1 MKGREK
7 NVGNPKI
14 YLQKARKKRLEQGHP
29 WVYATEIDRL
39 EGEAQ
44 PGDLVDIVTHQGR
57 YLATGYWNPKS
68 QITVRVVSYD
78 PIAAM
83 DADFFRDRL
92 GQCQEHR
99 RRFVND
105 ADCRLVYGE
114 ADFLPG
120 LVVDRFNNVLVLQ
133 LLTLGMDMRREAL
146 LEALIDVFQPQ
157 GIYERSDVSV
167 RVLEGLE
174 ERTGTLYGD
183 CPSIIVIE
191 ENGLKLEVDIVE
203 GQKTGYFFDQREN
216 RAAIAPLMT
225 GWGGRSGI
233 HLADREA
240 AQSGS
245 AATAVN
251 TAYNAADSANLVP
264 VNANGKIVTFPYWD
278 GATVLECFAHTGSF
292 TLHAC
297 KYGAKKVTCLD
308 VSEHAIATAKRNAL
322 RNGFSDRVE
331 FVVADAFDYLRT
343 QVKGI
348 DERKQRGLGGVD
360 TSKKL
365 ESAAGRTWDV
375 VILDPPAFAKTK
387 SAVPG
392 ACRGYKDIN
401 LQGLKLVNEGG
412 YLVTASCSYHMRPE
426 LFLET
431 IQEAAS
437 DAGKLLRLVEWR
449 AAGKDH
455 PQLLGVNEGH
465 YLKFAIFEV
474 RSK

>member
-1 MKGREK
+1 MREQA
-7 NVGNPKI
+7 KI
-14 YLQKARKKRLEQGHP
+14 VLNKARKKRTEQGHP
-29 WVYATEIDRL
+29 WIFASDIERM
-39 EGEAQ
+39 EGRAE
-44 PGDLVDIVTHQGR
+44 PGELVDVVNHQGR

-68 QITVRVVSYD
+68 QITVRVVSYESVQE
-78 PIAAM
+78 M
-83 DADFFRDRL
+83 DQAFLAERL
-92 GQCQEHR
+92 RRCKEHR
-99 RRFVND
+99 QRFVAD
-105 ADCRLVYGE
+105 RDCRLVYGE

-120 LVVDRFNNVLVLQ
+120 LIVDRFGDVLVAQ
-133 LLTLGMDMRREAL
+133 ILTLGMEAVKEQL
-146 LEALIDVFQPQ
+146 VNALVEVFEPA

-167 RVLEGLE
+167 RGLEGLE
-174 ERTGTLYGD
+174 ERKGVLYGT
-183 CPSIIVIE
+183 CEPIVLIE
-191 ENGLKLEVDIVE
+191 ENGLAMEVDIVE

-216 RAAIAPLMT
+216 RASIAPLMK
-225 GWGGRSGI
+225 GWGSKNGI
-233 HLADREA
+233 KLVPNPENPEA
-240 AQSGS
+240 GE
-245 AATAVN
+245 
-251 TAYNAADSANLVP
+251 VP
-264 VNANGKIVTFPYWD
+264 VNANGKAVTFPYWD

-308 VSEHAIATAKRNAL
+308 VSQHAVDTAKRNVD

-331 FVVADAFDYLRT
+331 FVVADAFQYLRD
-343 QVKGI
+343 QVKGL
-348 DERKQRGLGGVD
+348 DERKSRAAGSAD

-365 ESAAGRTWDV
+365 GSAGRTWDV
-375 VILDPPAFAKTK
+375 VILDPPAFAKTRN
-387 SAVPG
+387 AVQG

-412 YLVTASCSYHMRPE
+412 YLVTASCSYHMRPD

-431 IQEAAS
+431 IHEAAN

-474 RSK
+474 RSKV